1 MEMAK
6 SVLGVEAK
14 KKQSLVP
21 LSNDILSFSIRD
33 LSEDISQQF
42 IADIKASPTEV
53 SLQLDE
59 SIDARL
65 CCQLLYLCDM
75 MKKKKWWKNFYFV
88 NR

>member
-1 MEMAK
+1 MAK
-6 SVLGVEAK
+6 SVLGVEAE

-42 IADIKASPTEV
+42 IADIKASPTKV

-88 NR
+88 NH